1 MKKIIISLVS
11 VLLLTCSLIGCT
23 AEKQSEDNYNGFKLN
38 IDVDEFVSR
47 QEKEL
52 QEYSK
57 INDLTIKVNDEKKSI
72 VINVPVDI
80 SENTDSIR
88 KTIIYDQSKLD
99 LINNLFNKA
108 LNTFDFCNPIAN
120 YKIDLNII
128 NKSNKEYIFEIISDK
143 EITTNDIQK
152 ILKND
157 MKDTDKDNDNQS
169 SNIDNSNDNN
179 NSSTNPNVQSNSDL
193 QSGYDLGLINT
204 LKIQTESINTY
215 LGEPQIEVN
224 HESCIVR
231 ITYNNAPT
239 ELLTLI
245 EEGRWTDE
253 DYVNAYSYLNDNV
266 REIFGQ
272 EYDTSLI
279 IRCNGQTLYTT

>member
-1 MKKIIISLVS
+1 MKKIISMVMALMLCVSMVGCSINPNQIQDSKSHSIDEFSKQLESDLNAQFPQSKHVQIVTNNNKDTVTVYFKNTEEEIS
-11 VLLLTCSLIGCT
+11 
-23 AEKQSEDNYNGFKLN
+23 
-38 IDVDEFVSR
+38 VDEF
-47 QEKEL
+47 KEC
-52 QEYSK
+52 
-57 INDLTIKVNDEKKSI
+57 I
-72 VINVPVDI
+72 
-80 SENTDSIR
+80 
-88 KTIIYDQSKLD
+88 
-99 LINNLFNKA
+99 INNDYDVCDAITSDFNTLLHKYHE
-108 LNTFDFCNPIAN
+108 NGF
-120 YKIDLNII
+120 
-128 NKSNKEYIFEIISDK
+128 
-143 EITTNDIQK
+143 NDIQLVVCYVDSRN
-152 ILKND
+152 ILLMRLIGSEDIDSETVRNYFND
-157 MKDTDKDNDNQS
+157 FIDDDDNDVDDQS
-169 SNIDNSNDNN
+169 NNNNNNDNN
-179 NSSTNPNVQSNSDL
+179 NSESNPNVQSNSDL
-193 QSGYDLGLINT
+193 QSGYDSGLINT

>member
-1 MKKIIISLVS
+1 MKKIIISLLS
-11 VLLLTCSLIGCT
+11 VLVLTCSLIGCT
-23 AEKQSEDNYNGFKLN
+23 AEKQSEDKYNGFKLN
-38 IDVDEFVSR
+38 VDVDEFVSR

-52 QEYSK
+52 QDYSK
-57 INDLTIKVNDEKKSI
+57 INDLSIKVNDEKKSI
-72 VINVPVDI
+72 VINVPVDL
-80 SENTDSIR
+80 SENTDYIR
-88 KTIIYDQSKLD
+88 KTIIDDQTKLD

-128 NKSNKEYIFEIISDK
+128 NKSNEESVFEIISDK

-152 ILKND
+152 ILKKN
-157 MKDTDKDNDNQS
+157 MKDT
-169 SNIDNSNDNN
+169 DNSNDNN
-179 NSSTNPNVQSNSDL
+179 NSESNPNIQNSNPNVQSNSDL

-215 LGEPQIEVN
+215 FGEPQIEVN
-224 HESCIVR
+224 HESYIVR
-231 ITYNNAPT
+231 MTYNHAPT
-239 ELLTLI
+239 EFLTLI
-245 EEGRWTDE
+245 EEGRWTD
-253 DYVNAYSYLNDNV
+253 DAYVDAYNYLNDNV

>member
-1 MKKIIISLVS
+1 MKKIISIVMALMLCVGM
-11 VLLLTCSLIGCT
+11 VGCT
-23 AEKQSEDNYNGFKLN
+23 AEKQSEDKYNGFKLN
-38 IDVDEFVSR
+38 VDVDEFVSR

-57 INDLTIKVNDEKKSI
+57 INDLNIKVNDEKKSI
-72 VINVPVDI
+72 VINVPVDL
-80 SENTDSIR
+80 SENTDYIR
-88 KTIIYDQSKLD
+88 KTIINDQTKLD
-99 LINNLFNKA
+99 MINNLFNKA

-128 NKSNKEYIFEIISDK
+128 NKSNEESIFEIISDK

-152 ILKND
+152 ILKKD
-157 MKDTDKDNDNQS
+157 MKDTED
-169 SNIDNSNDNN
+169 SNVNNNNDNN
-179 NSSTNPNVQSNSDL
+179 SESNPNIQSNPNVQSNSDL

-231 ITYNNAPT
+231 MTYNNAPT

-253 DYVNAYSYLNDNV
+253 EYVDAYSYLNDNV

-279 IRCNGQTLYTT
+279 IRCNGQTLYNT